1 MPFKFGEFV
10 YEIFVKGR
18 KANVKRYKI
27 NGWKFC
33 LIYVFGYF
41 IFCGVPDSLADEKKK
56 YEPIVHGV
64 MIVSMNLPLLE
75 TIGNKVN
82 VDVVIGNER
91 TTKVTTIL
99 TITCSTTK
107 QLIGRE
113 AETLEGLSS
122 KRIVYSWDTSGL
134 KEDTYTIRAELEKVP
149 GETYVDDNSRQVNIF
164 MIP

>member
-1 MPFKFGEFV
+1 MK
-10 YEIFVKGR
+10 YSLKGR
-18 KANVKRYKI
+18 KAGMKRYKI

-33 LIYVFGYF
+33 LIHIFGYF

-64 MIVSMNLPLLE
+64 MIVSMDIPLLE
-75 TIGNKVN
+75 TIGKRINIEI
-82 VDVVIGNER
+82 VIGNER

-99 TITCSTTK
+99 TVDCPTSN

-113 AETLEGLSS
+113 AETLDGLSS
-122 KRIVYSWDTSGL
+122 KKIVYSWDTSGL

-149 GETYVDDNSRQVNIF
+149 GETYVDDNIRQVNIF
-164 MIP
+164 MVP

>member
-1 MPFKFGEFV
+1 MKYYKNGYGINFV
-10 YEIFVKGR
+10 
-18 KANVKRYKI
+18 
-27 NGWKFC
+27 
-33 LIYVFGYF
+33 F
-41 IFCGVPDSLADEKKK
+41 ILCCFFACGLSNCLADEKKK

-64 MIVSMNLPLLE
+64 MIVSMDIPLLE

-99 TITCSTTK
+99 TVTCLTTN

-113 AETLEGLSS
+113 AETLDSLSS
-122 KRIVYSWDTSGL
+122 KKIVYSWDTSGL

-149 GETYVDDNSRQVNIF
+149 GETYLDDNTRQVNIF
-164 MIP
+164 LVP

>member
-1 MPFKFGEFV
+1 MKRCYLNGGGLSLILLFGI
-10 YEIFVKGR
+10 IFP
-18 KANVKRYKI
+18 
-27 NGWKFC
+27 
-33 LIYVFGYF
+33 
-41 IFCGVPDSLADEKKK
+41 CGLSYSLADEKKK

-64 MIVSMNLPLLE
+64 MIVSMDVPLLE

-91 TTKVTTIL
+91 TMKVTTIL
-99 TITCSTTK
+99 TVTCLTTN

-122 KRIVYSWDTSGL
+122 KKIVYSWDTNGL

-149 GETYVDDNSRQVNIF
+149 GETYLDDNIRQVNIF
-164 MIP
+164 LVP